1 MVDFELSKVMEG
13 VLVFLFATAIPAL
26 YSGHM
31 FVAEKIA
38 IWFAHPETSMGIG
51 LTLWVIST
59 ISWVLMSE
67 RFLATFQGIVKTAIF
82 VVVLYLISAFLLGAG
97 KIL

>member
-1 MVDFELSKVMEG
+1 MELNNVVEN
-13 VLVFLFATAIPAL
+13 VLVFVFATAIPAL

-38 IWFAHPETSMGIG
+38 VWFQHPETGKGIG
-51 LTLWVIST
+51 LTLFVIST
-59 ISWVLMSE
+59 IFWVLMSE
-67 RFLATFQGIVKTAIF
+67 RFLTTFKGIVKTMIF
-82 VVVLYLISAFLLGAG
+82 IVVLYLISAFLLGAG

>member
-1 MVDFELSKVMEG
+1 MVNFELNKVVED
-13 VLVFLFATAIPAL
+13 VLVFVFATAIPAL

-38 IWFAHPETSMGIG
+38 RWFAHPETSMGIG
-51 LTLWVIST
+51 LTLFVIST
-59 ISWVLMSE
+59 IFWVLMSE
-67 RFLATFQGIVKTAIF
+67 RFLTTFRGIVKTVIF